1 MLSKQKVPSTVIVKL
16 NVDFE
21 NREKKKVVRIYEGTR
36 VSTSKYCCFA
46 IVLEDEILYYPL
58 RFIIYKTN

>member
-1 MLSKQKVPSTVIVKL
+1 VKL

-46 IVLEDEILYYPL
+46 IVLEDLILL
-58 RFIIYKTN
+58 DS